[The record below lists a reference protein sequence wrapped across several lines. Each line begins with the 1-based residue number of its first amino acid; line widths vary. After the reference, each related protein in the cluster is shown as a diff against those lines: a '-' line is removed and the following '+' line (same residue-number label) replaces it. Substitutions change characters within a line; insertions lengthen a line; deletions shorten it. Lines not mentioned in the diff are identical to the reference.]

1 MSSQHRI
8 RWGVFPLFFL
18 SGATGLVYEILWT
31 RLLTIHVFGTTAY
44 SVSTV
49 LAAFMTGLC
58 LGAYGVGRR
67 ADHWTRPLCIYGW
80 MEIGIGIYAFLFLF
94 LLQGIVGLF
103 LGVSRDRDP
112 NTALILFR
120 FVLAFGVL
128 LVPAML
134 MGSTLPLLSRSVAT
148 STAQMGKNLGILYG
162 LNTFGAVLGTILTG
176 FWLIK
181 TFGVTATLWTTGV
194 VNLLIGLAA
203 VAMGQ
208 KPIEVSSEVSSTEE
222 PSEAVEERIVQ
233 ASVWAFGI
241 SGFCALGYEVLW
253 THLLVLFLGS
263 TTYAFTTMLAAFL
276 FGIAFGSAFFAR
288 FVDRF
293 RRPARVLAWV
303 QGGIGIFSVILF
315 PVYTELYTIVRAIG
329 FGGRPMV
336 FFVCVLLMLLP
347 TTLMGASFPL
357 VAKMAG
363 RHLPRLAR
371 TIGGVYAS
379 NTFGAILGS
388 IAGGFVILPLFG
400 MRDGVLLLAL
410 LNVGIGGW
418 VLWSSRELARPGGL
432 FAFVLGVTVVGCA
445 FLWIPK
451 TQLITKSAIYQEQFA
466 RFGQK
471 AEILFYRES
480 VEGSVTVLVDPDG
493 AKRLY
498 VDTNEAA
505 NDTRWD
511 APSHRV
517 IAHVPLLL
525 HPHPKRALVVG
536 FGMGR
541 TSHSIVQHGVEVD
554 AVEIH
559 PDVLQ
564 AARRY
569 FSDANGG
576 VLDSP
581 LLHLHVNDGR
591 NFILTTRHRY
601 DMISTGIIHPL
612 VSSGSSAIYSRDFY
626 RLCRNLLTEEGV
638 MSQWVPLH
646 RLPPEDFKTIIRTF
660 LDVFPETTIWYKYT
674 PDFLILIGTK
684 SPQRI
689 DIREWIRR
697 TQSPKVR
704 ADLAADDLDTWSLLD
719 SYFIGADAARKMVGE
734 GPLHTDDKP
743 VLEFFGSNLGG
754 VMETQVANLK
764 TMQPFRESPW
774 SLLRGFRDENER
786 QEIKRLLDAYFETT
800 QELIRGQ
807 ILYASQNYEAA
818 VEVFQKAYARNPQDA
833 VLGYHLQEA
842 ARLVRRELD
851 VQIASAEKQLLEQ
864 IRQDPQNVT
873 ALTHLGLVYRNAG
886 RLEEATFML
895 ERAQRLQPENVE
907 LALLLGEVYEKK
919 GDLNRAIDA
928 YEKASRLA
936 PGQVVIYGSLAALY
950 EQVGRVDD
958 AIRAAKEV
966 LRLEPGLSLA
976 HSTLGGL
983 YLSKGDYAAAAQ
995 AYQQALATRPH
1006 PDVAKVAWNGLG
1018 IAQAHLGKTQ
1028 EATLA
1033 FRNALRLDPHFEEAR
1048 QNLAQLEQK

>member
-1 MSSQHRI
+1 MSSQR
-8 RWGVFPLFFL
+8 RTLLRVFPLFFL
-18 SGATGLVYEILWT
+18 SGVTGLVYEILWT

-49 LAAFMTGLC
+49 LTAFMAGLS
-58 LGAYGVGRR
+58 LGAYGVGRH
-67 ADHWTRPLCIYGW
+67 ADRWTRPLYAYGW
-80 MEIGIGIYAFLFLF
+80 LEVGVGIYAFLFLF
-94 LLQGIVGLF
+94 LLRGIVGLF
-103 LGVSRDRDP
+103 LWMSRDRDP
-112 NTALILFR
+112 NTAWILLR
-120 FVLAFGVL
+120 FALAFGIL

-134 MGSTLPLLSRSVAT
+134 MGATLPLLSRAVAT
-148 STAQMGKNLGILYG
+148 STAQIGRNLGILYG
-162 LNTFGAVLGTILTG
+162 LNTFGAVVGTLLTG

-181 TFGVTATLWTTGV
+181 TLGVTATLWTTGV
-194 VNLLIGLAA
+194 VNLFIGLAA
-203 VAMGQ
+203 ISMGR
-208 KPIEVSSEVSSTEE
+208 KPGEVSLRVSSPEK
-222 PSEAVEERIVQ
+222 PSEAVEERV
-233 ASVWAFGI
+233 ARTSVLAFGI

-276 FGIAFGSAFFAR
+276 FGIAFGSALFAR

-293 RRPARVLAWV
+293 RRPGWVFAWV
-303 QGGIGIFSVILF
+303 QAGIGVFSAILF
-315 PVYTELYTIVRAIG
+315 PIYAELYPIVRAIG

-357 VAKMAG
+357 VAKIVG

-371 TIGGVYAS
+371 TVGGVYAA
-379 NTFGAILGS
+379 NTLGAILGS
-388 IAGGFVILPLFG
+388 IGGGFVILPLFG
-400 MRDGVLLLAL
+400 MRDGVLFLAL
-410 LNVGIGGW
+410 LNVGVGGW
-418 VLWSSRELARPGGL
+418 VLRSCRELTRPGGM
-432 FAFVLGVTVVGCA
+432 FVVVSGMGIVGSA
-445 FLWIPK
+445 FLWVPR
-451 TQLITKSAIYQEQFA
+451 THLITKSAIYQEQFT

-471 AEILFYRES
+471 AELLFYRES

-511 APSHRV
+511 APSHRM

-525 HPHPKRALVVG
+525 HPNPRRALVVG

-559 PDVLQ
+559 PDVPKV
-564 AARRY
+564 AREH
-569 FSDANGG
+569 FSEANGG

-581 LLHLHVNDGR
+581 LLHLHINDGR
-591 NFILTTRHRY
+591 NFILTTRRRY

-612 VSSGSSAIYSRDFY
+612 VSSGSSAIYSREFY
-626 RLCRNLLTEEGV
+626 QLCRNLLTEKGV

-646 RLPPEDFKTIIRTF
+646 RLPTENFKTIVRTF

-689 DIREWIRR
+689 DIGEWTRR
-697 TQSPKVR
+697 TQTPKVR

-719 SYFIGADAARKMVGE
+719 SYFMGADAARKMVGN

-743 VLEFFGSNLGG
+743 VLEFFGPNLGG

-774 SLLRGFRDENER
+774 PILTGFRDKSE
-786 QEIKRLLDAYFETT
+786 QKEIKRLLDTYFETT
-800 QELIRGQ
+800 QELIHGQ
-807 ILYASQNYEAA
+807 ILYAAQNYEAA
-818 VEVFQKAYARNPQDA
+818 VEVFQKAYARNPHDG
-833 VLGYHLQEA
+833 VIGYHLQEA
-842 ARLVRRELD
+842 ARLARRELD
-851 VQIASAEKQLLEQ
+851 VQIAAAEKQLLDQ
-864 IRQDPQNVT
+864 IQRDPQNVT

-895 ERAQRLQPENVE
+895 ERAQRLHPESVE

-936 PGQVVIYGSLAALY
+936 PGQVFIYGSLAALY
-950 EQVGRVDD
+950 EQAGQLDD

-966 LRLEPGLSLA
+966 IRLEPGLSLA

-983 YLSKGDYAAAAQ
+983 YLSKGDYAAAAK
-995 AYQQALATRPH
+995 AYRQALATRPH

-1018 IAQAHLGKTQ
+1018 IAQAHLGRTQ
-1028 EATLA
+1028 EAALA
-1033 FRNALRLDPHFEEAR
+1033 FRNALRLDPHFNEAR
-1048 QNLAQLEQK
+1048 QNLAQLEQQ